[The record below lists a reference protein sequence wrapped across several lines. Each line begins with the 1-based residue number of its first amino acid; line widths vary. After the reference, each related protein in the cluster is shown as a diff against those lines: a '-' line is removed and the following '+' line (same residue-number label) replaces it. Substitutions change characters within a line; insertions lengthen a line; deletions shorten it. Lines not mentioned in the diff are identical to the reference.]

1 MNKPILAQDLD
12 NANDDHWNAN
22 HERYS
27 NALCEYREAKKEIL
41 MALGVQTDFE
51 KTSWGAEE
59 TIADLRLNQDKYALL
74 NRFKLAV
81 EKVNSTKAAL

>member
-1 MNKPILAQDLD
+1 MNESMVTQDLND
-12 NANDDHWNAN
+12 ANDQWNARLEN
-22 HERYS
+22 YS

-51 KTSWGAEE
+51 KTSWSAEE
-59 TIADLRLNQDKYALL
+59 TIADLRLNQEKYALL

-81 EKVNSTKAAL
+81 EKINLAKAKL